1 MLQSSSTVR
10 ALFGLPDYR
19 RLWVIGALVG
29 VARWLEFLALGIFA
43 YQVTA
48 SPSHVAL
55 IAIVRM
61 LPYVMLGFVIGA
73 LADHLDRRRML
84 AASFLGGGIAFAAMA
99 SVAAAGLAGYGTV
112 LLAAAIS
119 GLLWTMDMPVRR
131 RLLVE
136 AGGIERMT
144 ASLGFDNSTHFA
156 TRAIGPVAGGIA
168 YQVFGIEGIFA
179 LSAVVYAAC
188 FILSARLKDADAEA
202 HVSTEEPPSRP
213 SLMSLLVPP
222 RELILSRRFQVVLGV
237 TVVFNVWCFPIISM
251 VPVLGEKEFGLTP
264 ALIGVLSA
272 CEGIGGTIGAIMI
285 GLLAGQRPHF
295 QLYYFGVL
303 GFALLL
309 LALSA
314 WLTLGAA
321 LVCLLLIGASA
332 SGFSATQYALV
343 YTMSPPS
350 MRGRA
355 AGFLSIFIGTSAIG
369 FYVTGYLFSRFGS
382 ADALMI
388 MGLAGLISLFVL
400 GLLWARAKS

>member
-1 MLQSSSTVR
+1 
-10 ALFGLPDYR
+10 
-19 RLWVIGALVG
+19 
-29 VARWLEFLALGIFA
+29 
-43 YQVTA
+43 
-48 SPSHVAL
+48 
-55 IAIVRM
+55 
-61 LPYVMLGFVIGA
+61 
-73 LADHLDRRRML
+73 DHLDSRRML

-131 RLLVE
+131 RLLVD
-136 AGGIERMT
+136 AGGIELMT

-202 HVSTEEPPSRP
+202 HVSSEEPPSRP

-222 RELILSRRFQVVLGV
+222 RELILSRRFQVVLGL

-303 GFALLL
+303 GF
-309 LALSA
+309 
-314 WLTLGAA
+314 
-321 LVCLLLIGASA
+321 
-332 SGFSATQYALV
+332 
-343 YTMSPPS
+343 
-350 MRGRA
+350 
-355 AGFLSIFIGTSAIG
+355 
-369 FYVTGYLFSRFGS
+369 
-382 ADALMI
+382 
-388 MGLAGLISLFVL
+388 
-400 GLLWARAKS
+400 

>member
-1 MLQSSSTVR
+1 
-10 ALFGLPDYR
+10 
-19 RLWVIGALVG
+19 
-29 VARWLEFLALGIFA
+29 
-43 YQVTA
+43 
-48 SPSHVAL
+48 
-55 IAIVRM
+55 
-61 LPYVMLGFVIGA
+61 
-73 LADHLDRRRML
+73 
-84 AASFLGGGIAFAAMA
+84 
-99 SVAAAGLAGYGTV
+99 
-112 LLAAAIS
+112 
-119 GLLWTMDMPVRR
+119 
-131 RLLVE
+131 
-136 AGGIERMT
+136 
-144 ASLGFDNSTHFA
+144 
-156 TRAIGPVAGGIA
+156 
-168 YQVFGIEGIFA
+168 
-179 LSAVVYAAC
+179 
-188 FILSARLKDADAEA
+188 
-202 HVSTEEPPSRP
+202 
-213 SLMSLLVPP
+213 
-222 RELILSRRFQVVLGV
+222 
-237 TVVFNVWCFPIISM
+237 VWCFPIISM